1 MVSRMPRLEAASIA
15 QSTIAPA
22 GWFTERRMARSAGG
36 TTAPNLPRGSGGANK
51 GAGIGQ
57 RADDVQASCGV
68 EWRGGRWGAH
78 RAVHARGEAG
88 VVGARAQVRP
98 PSALHLFAR
107 GPGIS
112 RTRSRRPAP

>member
-22 GWFTERRMARSAGG
+22 GWFTERRMSRSAGG

-57 RADDVQASCGV
+57 RADDVQMGCG
-68 EWRGGRWGAH
+68 WNGAVGD
-78 RAVHARGEAG
+78 RELIERCTRGER
-88 VVGARAQVRP
+88 RAWSELVRKYD
-98 PSALHLFAR
+98 
-107 GPGIS
+107 
-112 RTRSRRPAP
+112 RRLL